1 MNNELKEATKKLN
14 NFILETNK
22 IKDTSEE
29 WHGYMNDELHE
40 LKRTV
45 EIVLKAV
52 ENSIPKKIV
61 EEKIKELDEL
71 IVKTQ
76 KELGSASKEYTIYVY
91 QKSILQ
97 ELQAINEKC
106 KELRRIYDKRTRR
119 SNKKHA
125 KFCK

>member
-52 ENSIPKKIV
+52 ENSIPKEVV
-61 EEKIKELDEL
+61 EEKIKELKVPIL
-71 IVKTQ
+71 IYGGRGNGRTYARAEKQ
-76 KELGSASKEYTIYVY
+76 AKIW
-91 QKSILQ
+91 ILQ
-97 ELQAINEKC
+97 ELLQEK
-106 KELRRIYDKRTRR
+106 KESDI
-119 SNKKHA
+119 
-125 KFCK
+125 